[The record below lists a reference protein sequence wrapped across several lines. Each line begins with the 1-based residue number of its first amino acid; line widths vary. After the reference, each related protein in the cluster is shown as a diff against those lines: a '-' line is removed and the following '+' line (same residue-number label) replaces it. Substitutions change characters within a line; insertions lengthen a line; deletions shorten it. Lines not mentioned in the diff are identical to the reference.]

1 MINRNNFILEDIPM
15 YHPESLKYLDWW
27 RDQKKKCIEGYWSSG
42 YWMPGNLYF
51 YINFGTILVNKTEHA
66 TSKEPGRPLLRDLE
80 WEFFYNWAESRG
92 FSGFILDEEYT
103 CNRNAN
109 PSTYSKLSD
118 FERNRFIRTTP
129 NAFKPNGMLKT
140 YVEARDYLR
149 KQHPRA
155 LGYPLFE
162 NMSKDMMML
171 GCHSIGTKVRLHSG
185 EIINIEDVTEEHS
198 LLGPDGLPRKVK
210 NIIRGFGK
218 MYEVHQTKANN
229 YIVSE
234 DHIMVLKDRKGE
246 LKERKVK
253 DLLKLKLDKDNVIPS
268 WKGLQSE
275 CIPYS
280 EKELPIDPY
289 IMGMWLG
296 DGALKSGIITNS
308 DQEII
313 EYLIS
318 EYPEASLYHNNY
330 SKNARRENFKV
341 NLKVPFLTE
350 LRKLNLTDK
359 KYIPDVY
366 LYSSKEQRLQLLAGL
381 LDSDGCLDGNVYDFY
396 QKDKELLEQVK
407 LLCLSLGFS
416 ATISMGKKRDI
427 GKVHITGELTLV
439 PSKLERKV
447 AKTNTKKYTSG
458 IRFEYLGEQA
468 YFGVELDGDH
478 RYVLEDYT
486 IAHNSRGFGKSYS
499 VGVGIILH
507 EWLFDGQTKYIP
519 AAEQKVAPKSVTVV
533 GAGDGKYST
542 DLLLKTSFALDFL
555 PGNQQIGN
563 KYYPCP
569 FTKKF
574 KGSWNTNNNIIAK
587 YKKKVGGEWKNLGT
601 FSEIKHRSFK
611 DNPFAANGIRAG
623 AMIFEEIGMFDN
635 LIAARNASVE
645 CQQDG
650 AIKFGSMMFL
660 GTGGDMD
667 RGTIDA
673 SIMFNDPEGFNL
685 LQFDDVW
692 ENRGKIGYFVPA
704 YRGLNQYK
712 DENGFT
718 IEEPARQY
726 LEGVR
731 KTLRESKSGSSAID
745 EELQNRPLVPSEVF
759 LTKKGNLFPIDSLRK
774 RQVSLESDDN
784 YKLLEKPIELF
795 FDKELPGGVGYKLDL
810 ESNLRPLNNFPLTDK
825 QKSNRNGCV
834 VIYEFP
840 IEIDGV
846 VPKDMYLIGHDPY
859 ASDDPDGESLGAI
872 YVIKNKKYISK
883 GYDEI
888 VASFIGRPEQGR
900 WVVNENLYKLSLF
913 YGGCKIYFENIR
925 GNTLEYFEKIR
936 RLDLLAA
943 QPETIL
949 NKKSA
954 TRKSGSTIYGYPMS
968 NDKMKAEGVLYLR
981 DWLVEERGTGV
992 KGEVIRNLDLIPDKA
1007 LLQEL
1012 IAFNYTGNFD
1022 RVMAFMGCMFG
1033 LEESHNRYVRH
1044 VDSDTKNTLDFLHNN
1059 RLIRNKKKPIIE
1071 DDHNE

>member
-27 RDQKKKCIEGYWSSG
+27 RDQKKKCIEGFWSSG

-66 TSKEPGRPLLRDLE
+66 TSKEPGRPILRDLE
-80 WEFFYNWAESRG
+80 WEFFYNWAEARG
-92 FSGFILDEEYT
+92 FSGFVLDEQFT

-109 PSTYSKLSD
+109 PSTYLKLSD

-129 NAFKPNGMLKT
+129 NAFKPDGSLKT

-171 GCHSIGTKVRLHSG
+171 G
-185 EIINIEDVTEEHS
+185 
-198 LLGPDGLPRKVK
+198 
-210 NIIRGFGK
+210 
-218 MYEVHQTKANN
+218 
-229 YIVSE
+229 
-234 DHIMVLKDRKGE
+234 
-246 LKERKVK
+246 
-253 DLLKLKLDKDNVIPS
+253 
-268 WKGLQSE
+268 
-275 CIPYS
+275 
-280 EKELPIDPY
+280 
-289 IMGMWLG
+289 
-296 DGALKSGIITNS
+296 
-308 DQEII
+308 
-313 EYLIS
+313 
-318 EYPEASLYHNNY
+318 
-330 SKNARRENFKV
+330 
-341 NLKVPFLTE
+341 
-350 LRKLNLTDK
+350 
-359 KYIPDVY
+359 
-366 LYSSKEQRLQLLAGL
+366 
-381 LDSDGCLDGNVYDFY
+381 
-396 QKDKELLEQVK
+396 
-407 LLCLSLGFS
+407 
-416 ATISMGKKRDI
+416 
-427 GKVHITGELTLV
+427 
-439 PSKLERKV
+439 
-447 AKTNTKKYTSG
+447 
-458 IRFEYLGEQA
+458 
-468 YFGVELDGDH
+468 
-478 RYVLEDYT
+478 
-486 IAHNSRGFGKSYS
+486 SRGFGKSYS

-507 EWLFDGQTKYIP
+507 EWLFDGQTTYIP
-519 AAEQKVAPKSVTVV
+519 ASEQKVAPKSVTVV

-563 KYYPCP
+563 RYYPCP

-635 LIAARNASVE
+635 LIASRNASVE

-650 AIKFGSMMFL
+650 AIKFGSSMFL

-712 DENGFT
+712 DDNGFT
-718 IEEPARQY
+718 IEEPARHY
-726 LEGVR
+726 LEAVR

-784 YKLLEKPIELF
+784 YKLLEKPVELF

-810 ESNLRPLNNFPLTDK
+810 ESKLRPLNNFPLSDK
-825 QKSNRNGCV
+825 QKSDRNGCV

-840 IEIDGV
+840 MEIDGV